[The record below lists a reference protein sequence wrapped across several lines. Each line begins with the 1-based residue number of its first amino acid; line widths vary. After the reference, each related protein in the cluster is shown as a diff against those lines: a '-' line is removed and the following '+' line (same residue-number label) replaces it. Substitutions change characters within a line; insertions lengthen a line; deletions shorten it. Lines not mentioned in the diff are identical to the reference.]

1 MSLQL
6 ADLIEAHPVPAL
18 RYDRKNGKIIAANKS
33 ARKIFGYSARQWAG
47 LAVDEAIHFNT
58 PPNGKSFTGTVSTK
72 NGERIPVDGSYWTVG
87 AKNRKLHFIVL
98 YPRLSEQGSV
108 KAFGGETWVDKIVR
122 VSHNEIYVLHDA
134 SLKFEY
140 ANTSALNNLGYTREE
155 IRQISLTNLFHF
167 PDEMALQA
175 LLNSLRGSEKEKL
188 SLQLKFMRKDGT
200 QYDADVLIQVL
211 ETDQYFLLIANDISN
226 KLAAEKKLLNSVLE
240 KETLVKEMHHR
251 VKNNLQLISSIIYLK
266 LATIEESDIRS
277 FLEDTRQ
284 KIRSIAL
291 VHERLLQAE
300 KLDKVEI
307 SDYLGKLV
315 HDLQLSYVRE
325 DLSLIIHTNIEQA
338 IIDFDRA
345 IISGLIVNELVTNA
359 MKHAFEGRSKGVVE
373 ISFRH
378 DTKKQRYQLSVAD
391 DGITLPSDIR
401 PGESLSFGMQ
411 LVDVFVKQLGGSF
424 EIIREKGTT
433 FQIHF

>member
-1 MSLQL
+1 MQL
-6 ADLIEAHPVPAL
+6 NELIDSHPVPAL
-18 RYDRKNGKIIAANKS
+18 RYDRRKGRVIAANKS
-33 ARKIFGYSARQWAG
+33 ACKQFGYSARQWAG
-47 LAVDEAIHFNT
+47 LTIDDLIKFN
-58 PPNGKSFTGTVSTK
+58 GDRKRKSFTGTVLTK
-72 NGERIPVDGSYWTVG
+72 KGQRVPVNGYYWTTG
-87 AKNRKLHFIVL
+87 AKNRKVEVILLQPCIHED
-98 YPRLSEQGSV
+98 PKV
-108 KAFGGETWVDKIVR
+108 KVFGGETWLDKIVR
-122 VSHNEIYVLHDA
+122 VSHNEIYVLHDE
-134 SLKFEY
+134 SLQFEY
-140 ANTSALNNLGYTREE
+140 ANTSALNNLGYTLPE
-155 IRQISLTNLFHF
+155 IREISLTNLFHF

-175 LLNSLRGSEKEKL
+175 LLNSLRGSEKDRL
-188 SLQLKFMRKDGT
+188 SLQLKFTRKNGT

-211 ETDQYFLLIANDISN
+211 EPGRFFLLIANDISH

-266 LATIEESDIRS
+266 MATIEQSDIRS

-291 VHERLLQAE
+291 VHERLLQTE

-315 HDLQLSYVRE
+315 HDLRLSYVRD
-325 DLSLIIHTNIEQA
+325 DLSLVINTNIKPA

-359 MKHAFEGRSKGVVE
+359 MKHAFHGRTSGIIDIVFMQGKNE
-373 ISFRH
+373 QDF
-378 DTKKQRYQLSVAD
+378 QLSVAD
-391 DGITLPSDIR
+391 NGVTLPSAIR